1 LVPVVVVPRTRHS
14 VMAVEVAMQPART
27 QLQPVKYLRSLLVK
41 QEVAIK
47 ERQELLVIVCT
58 HR

>member
-1 LVPVVVVPRTRHS
+1 LVPVVAVPRTRHS